1 MHVMRSHAHNDHIG
15 DLRPNNGEG
24 TCGTP
29 ATGAANPNT
38 NFASIAALK
47 NAAVLAPGELS
58 TYLSRKIQN
67 VRGSTPAGVDGQA
80 IVIFWSDHSPC
91 RSEALV
97 AH

>member
-1 MHVMRSHAHNDHIG
+1 MLLSHAHNGHIG
-15 DLRPNNGEG
+15 DVRPNNGEG

-67 VRGSTPAGVDGQA
+67 VRGSAPAGVDG
-80 IVIFWSDHSPC
+80 
-91 RSEALV
+91 RR
-97 AH
+97 